1 MSNGIFVWIDQAVG
15 VALPASW
22 EALGMARTLADA
34 RGEPLTAI
42 IFGRDI
48 GTVGQ
53 LAIYNGADRVLQC
66 DDATFCDYRPE
77 PFVALLTKL
86 VKEGD
91 PRIVVGPA
99 TARGR
104 ELLAMCAAD
113 LDAAMLP
120 DVTSLTFEHG
130 YIRALHPAYAGKVI
144 AELRGHGTLQ
154 FATVRGRA
162 FALPTPDPTRA
173 GEMVLLSP
181 VLAEE
186 QITTKMI
193 ALDPAP
199 TEISLADA
207 KIVVTGG
214 RGVGGPEGFAPLR
227 ELAETLGAALGATRA
242 TVDAGW
248 IAYPYQIGQTGKVVS
263 PDVYFA
269 IGVSGAVQHQ
279 VGMRNAK
286 VIIAVNKDPNAPVFK
301 IAQYGIVGDLFK
313 VVPALNNAIKARLQ
327 RG

>member
-1 MSNGIFVWIDQAVG
+1 MSSGIFAWIDQAAG

-34 RGEPLTAI
+34 RSESLTAI
-42 IFGRDI
+42 IFGRDV
-48 GTVGQ
+48 GTGGQ

-77 PFVALLTKL
+77 PFAALLTKL
-86 VKEGD
+86 IRDAD
-91 PRIVVGPA
+91 PRLVVGPA
-99 TARGR
+99 TTRGR

-113 LDAAMLP
+113 LDAALLS
-120 DVTSLTFEHG
+120 DVTALSFEHG
-130 YIRALHPAYAGKVI
+130 YIRALHPAYAGKVV
-144 AELRGHGTLQ
+144 AELRGHGALQ
-154 FATVRGRA
+154 FATVRERA
-162 FALPTPDPTRA
+162 FALPVPDPTRA
-173 GEMVLLSP
+173 GEAVLISP
-181 VLAEE
+181 VLTED

-199 TEISLADA
+199 TEVSLADA
-207 KIVVTGG
+207 RIVVTGG

-248 IAYPYQIGQTGKVVS
+248 IADPYQIGQTGKVVS

-269 IGVSGAVQHQ
+269 IGVSGAAQDQ
-279 VGMRNAK
+279 VGMQNAK
-286 VIIAVNKDPNAPVFK
+286 VIIAVNKDPAAPVFK
-301 IAQYGIVGDLFK
+301 FAQYGIVGDLFK
-313 VVPALNNAIKARLQ
+313 VVPALNNAVKARLR